1 MNLVVCDDH
10 RLLAECLALVLEA
23 RGHRVIATVNDPD
36 DAVRIITE
44 RDVDVCVMDLS
55 FPDAS
60 GFDAIHAITAS
71 SPGTQ
76 IVVLSGSSQPF
87 AEARAIEAGAAAF
100 VLKDDDVSRVIDV
113 VEQVHSHDGSVTM
126 APFRGNDSQSAEVDQ
141 VADRLT
147 AREREVLERL
157 VSGERTQVIAASMGV
172 SYSTA
177 RTHVQNV
184 LHKLGVHSRLEA
196 VAFAMRH
203 SLVPV
208 GRNVG

>member
-10 RLLAECLALVLEA
+10 RLLAECLAVVLEA

-36 DAVRIITE
+36 EAVRIIAE
-44 RDVDVCVMDLS
+44 SDVDVCVMDLS
-55 FPDAS
+55 FPGAS
-60 GFDAIHAITAS
+60 GFDAIHAITES

-76 IVVLSGSSQPF
+76 VVVLSGSSQPF

-113 VEQVHSHDGSVTM
+113 VERVHSHDGSVTTVS
-126 APFRGNDSQSAEVDQ
+126 FRGTDGHGAGGDHFAE
-141 VADRLT
+141 RLT
-147 AREREVLERL
+147 MREREVLERL
-157 VSGERTQVIAASMGV
+157 VSGERTQVIAAGMGV